1 VHVPHNMSF
10 KGIPEQAPRFEYRW
24 KTTPGFFQLWE

>member
-1 VHVPHNMSF
+1 MNCLHVPHEMSF

-24 KTTPGFFQLWE
+24 ETTQ